1 MIIEEQR
8 KQYLRKLRKS
18 RSFRPLVAKSSSAKM
33 LAKFGESEE
42 AMKFFYGANL
52 SIYRGEGDGGQFQG
66 TASI

>member
-1 MIIEEQR
+1 
-8 KQYLRKLRKS
+8 
-18 RSFRPLVAKSSSAKM
+18 M

-66 TASI
+66 IASI